1 MARIRTHPGEVLRE
15 EFIEPLGLSANAF
28 ATLFEPDCHCEEPK
42 GRRSNLARVQLDGPR
57 LLRFARNDE
66 GHIYTTNFKAGH

>member
-42 GRRSNLARVQLDGPR
+42 GRRSDLPGFSSTARDCFASLAMTRAM
-57 LLRFARNDE
+57 FI
-66 GHIYTTNFKAGH
+66 HNFKVGR